1 MEFQG
6 VDVNEVWN
14 SRGEMTK
21 KIPGGEDLVGME
33 FQEVILD
40 FKDFKILESEG
51 MDFKCKS
58 QIAVA
63 RDFTVNLRSRVS
75 ANITSR
81 H

>member
-1 MEFQG
+1 
-6 VDVNEVWN
+6 
-14 SRGEMTK
+14 
-21 KIPGGEDLVGME
+21 ME

-75 ANITSR
+75 ANITSG

>member
-14 SRGEMTK
+14 SR
-21 KIPGGEDLVGME
+21 GEDLVGME